1 MTVHPAWCE
10 GAASEVQKCT
20 TLGGANMPLKQWLNV
35 WKLLWLA
42 IRVVE
47 SSNPLLV
54 LTLPTVSAPL
64 GSSHHPQA
72 RLCTPSFV
80 SAPLGSSQHPQLRLS
95 IPRLVSASPAS
106 SQHPQARLC
115 TLRLVSAPPA
125 SSL

>member
-35 WKLLWLA
+35 WKLLWLV

-72 RLCTPSFV
+72 RLSTPRLV
-80 SAPLGSSQHPQLRLS
+80 LAPPGPSQHPQTRLS
-95 IPRLVSASPAS
+95 IPTRP
-106 SQHPQARLC
+106 P
-115 TLRLVSAPPA
+115 APPPP
-125 SSL
+125 SQRPQH

>member
-35 WKLLWLA
+35 WKLLWLV

-54 LTLPTVSAPL
+54 LTLLTVSAPL
-64 GSSHHPQA
+64 EAVQ
-72 RLCTPSFV
+72 PSFQNEK
-80 SAPLGSSQHPQLRLS
+80 SRLKLFV
-95 IPRLVSASPAS
+95 LVSMRDLAAV
-106 SQHPQARLC
+106 A
-115 TLRLVSAPPA
+115 V
-125 SSL
+125 